1 MIFISPADF
10 SINFLKPIDLENKL
24 YYVKLYVYNKRISTL
39 LDKVISMIQKTE
51 HIKILLK
58 TLVKSGSALE
68 SIKENLSND
77 YEMNMVLRSFNL

>member
-24 YYVKLYVYNKRISTL
+24 YYVKLYVYNKHISTL
-39 LDKVISMIQKTE
+39 LDKVISMMQKTE
-51 HIKILLK
+51 THQDI
-58 TLVKSGSALE
+58 VKNALE

-77 YEMNMVLRSFNL
+77 YEMNMVLTRLKNK